1 MTATRKSAL
10 VSVIGCA
17 FVLMASASATA
28 ERAGSSSSTSSP
40 SSKATKGPNRTITS
54 QVSIKYHSSG
64 NSGVHSGPLA
74 STDSNWTPP
83 ACWYAPE
90 WSATEFQQFRQGVYV
105 SAVHDPGLPND
116 VRGEISDQ
124 NQKYAGDNYNIDK
137 EKEGMWWGPQFN
149 DDASLADQ
157 MKCDKDPFWVKKGE
171 TPDVPE
177 AIKPETLA
185 GLAYQQM
192 QVPGTKVSLAPAG
205 ASKVNLPT
213 WAWLDKADFKPISV
227 TASLDIG
234 GFHAEA
240 TTTATADSLSLDP
253 GTDDAQVLPASGR
266 CALNSD
272 GSIGEPYAR
281 GKANQTPPCGVVYQ
295 RSSGGGT
302 FNLRATATWR
312 ISWTGTGGAGG
323 SLPDGEY
330 GHDQPVT
337 VQEIQAVNR

>member
-1 MTATRKSAL
+1 ML
-10 VSVIGCA
+10 
-17 FVLMASASATA
+17 LASASASA
-28 ERAGSSSSTSSP
+28 ERAGSSSSTGSS
-40 SSKATKGPNRTITS
+40 SSKGIERPHQAIAAQVKINYSSTGKG
-54 QVSIKYHSSG
+54 G
-64 NSGVHSGPLA
+64 GGSGPLA
-74 STDSNWTPP
+74 STDSSWTPP
-83 ACWYAPE
+83 PCWYAPE

-105 SAVHDPGLPND
+105 SAVHDPDLPND
-116 VRGEISDQ
+116 VRGEISDE

-137 EKEGMWWGPQFN
+137 EKEGMWWGPQYN
-149 DDASLADQ
+149 DDAPLADQ

-192 QVPGTKVSLAPAG
+192 QVPGTRVSLAPAG

-213 WAWLDKADFKPISV
+213 WAWLDKADFKPVSV
-227 TASLDIG
+227 TASLDVG

-266 CALNSD
+266 CAINGD
-272 GSIGEPYAR
+272 GSIGEPYAK
-281 GKANQTPPCGVVYQ
+281 GKGNETPPCGVVYR
-295 RSSGGGT
+295 RSSGDGT
-302 FNLRATATWR
+302 FSLRSTATWK

-323 SLPDGEY
+323 DLPDGAY
-330 GHDQPVT
+330 GDDQPVT

>member
-1 MTATRKSAL
+1 MHVKVIHKPVL
-10 VSVIGCA
+10 VSVISCSMLWA
-17 FVLMASASATA
+17 VAAPASAEDIISGAK
-28 ERAGSSSSTSSP
+28 G
-40 SSKATKGPNRTITS
+40 TKHPNQTIAA
-54 QVSIKYHSSG
+54 QASIKYHSSG
-64 NSGVHSGPLA
+64 NGGGHSGPLA

-105 SAVHDPGLPND
+105 SAVHDPDLPND

-227 TASLDIG
+227 TASLDVG

-253 GTDDAQVLPASGR
+253 GTDDAQVLPESGR
-266 CALNSD
+266 CAINGD

-281 GKANQTPPCGVVYQ
+281 GKGNQTPPCGVVYQ

-302 FNLRATATWR
+302 FDLRSTATWK

-323 SLPDGEY
+323 DLPDGEY
-330 GHDQPVT
+330 GDDQPVT

>member
-1 MTATRKSAL
+1 MHVKVIHKPVL
-10 VSVIGCA
+10 VSVISCSMLWA
-17 FVLMASASATA
+17 VAAPASAEDIISGAKGTKH
-28 ERAGSSSSTSSP
+28 P
-40 SSKATKGPNRTITS
+40 SQTIAA
-54 QVSIKYHSSG
+54 QASIKYHSSG
-64 NSGVHSGPLA
+64 NGGGHSGPLA

-105 SAVHDPGLPND
+105 SAVHDPDLPND

-171 TPDVPE
+171 TPGVPE

-227 TASLDIG
+227 TASLDVG

-253 GTDDAQVLPASGR
+253 GTDDAQVLPESGR
-266 CALNSD
+266 CAINGD

-281 GKANQTPPCGVVYQ
+281 GKGNQTPPCGVVYQ
-295 RSSGGGT
+295 RSSGDGT
-302 FNLRATATWR
+302 FDLRSTATWK

-323 SLPDGEY
+323 DLPDGEY
-330 GHDQPVT
+330 GDDQPVT

>member
-1 MTATRKSAL
+1 MAGVDPAAGKAT
-10 VSVIGCA
+10 
-17 FVLMASASATA
+17 T
-28 ERAGSSSSTSSP
+28 GSQG
-40 SSKATKGPNRTITS
+40 TKGPKQTIAA
-54 QVSIKYHSSG
+54 QVSIKYSSSG
-64 NSGVHSGPLA
+64 SSGGNAGPLA

-90 WSATEFQQFRQGVYV
+90 WSATEFQQFRQGVYF
-105 SAVHDPGLPND
+105 SAVHDPDLPSD
-116 VRGEISDQ
+116 VRGDISHE
-124 NQKYAGDNYNIDK
+124 NQQYAGDNYHIDK
-137 EKEGMWWGPQFN
+137 EKEGMWWGPQYN

-157 MKCDKDPFWVKKGE
+157 MKCDRDPFWVKNGE

-213 WAWLDKADFKPISV
+213 WAWLNKADFKPISV
-227 TASLDIG
+227 TASLDVG

-240 TTTATADSLSLDP
+240 TTTARADSLSLDP

-266 CALNSD
+266 CAVVH
-272 GSIGEPYAR
+272 GSIGEAYAP
-281 GKANQTPPCGVVYQ
+281 GKADRTPPCGVVYQ

-302 FNLRATATWR
+302 FNLRSTATWK
-312 ISWTGTGGAGG
+312 ISWTGSGGAGG
-323 SLPDGEY
+323 TLPDGAY
-330 GHDQPVT
+330 GDDQPIK

>member
-1 MTATRKSAL
+1 MHVTGIRKPVL
-10 VSVIGCA
+10 VSVIGCSLLWVIA
-17 FVLMASASATA
+17 VPARA
-28 ERAGSSSSTSSP
+28 EDSISSGS
-40 SSKATKGPNRTITS
+40 KGTEHPNKTIGS
-54 QVSIKYHSSG
+54 QVSIKYSSSG
-64 NSGVHSGPLA
+64 SSGGGSGRLA

-105 SAVHDPGLPND
+105 SAVHDPDLPND

-171 TPDVPE
+171 TPDVPQ

-213 WAWLDKADFKPISV
+213 WAWLDKADFKPVSV
-227 TASLDIG
+227 TASLDVA

-240 TTTATADSLSLDP
+240 TTTAEPDALRLDP
-253 GTDDAQVLPASGR
+253 GTDDAQVLPASGQ
-266 CALNSD
+266 CAMEN
-272 GSIGEPYAR
+272 GSIGEPYAP
-281 GKANQTPPCGVVYQ
+281 GKANLTPPCGVVYQ
-295 RSSGGGT
+295 RSSGDGT
-302 FNLRATATWR
+302 FDLRSTATWK

-323 SLPDGEY
+323 TLPDGEY
-330 GHDQPVT
+330 GDDQPVR